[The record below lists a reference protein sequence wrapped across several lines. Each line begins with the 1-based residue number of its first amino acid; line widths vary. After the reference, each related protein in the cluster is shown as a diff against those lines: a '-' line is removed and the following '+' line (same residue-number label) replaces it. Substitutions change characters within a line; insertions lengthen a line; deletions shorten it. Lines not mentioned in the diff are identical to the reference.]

1 MSRLKFWLIP
11 AMLLAGCGGG
21 TPLLT
26 QPQLTPSLL
35 SDEHT
40 AMMSSGLPLSLDGA
54 RPYSAGASL
63 WSGTRNSLLGDRRAM
78 QRGDILTV
86 AISINDRAEFSNTSA
101 QARSSSQEM
110 SVGALLGL
118 PERAAEVLYGGA
130 TLNPGVQTE
139 SSSNFN
145 GNGSVSRNERLT
157 LRVAATVIA
166 TLPNGALE
174 ITGSQEI
181 RVNNEIRELTV
192 TGFVRPADI
201 NRQNEVS
208 YDRIASARISYGGRG
223 PISVAQSPR
232 YGHQIVDRL
241 SPF

>member
-1 MSRLKFWLIP
+1 MLRPSL
-11 AMLLAGCGGG
+11 LLACAMTLSACGGG
-21 TPLLT
+21 TPLVG
-26 QPQLTPSLL
+26 QPQLTPSLM
-35 SDEHT
+35 SDEHL
-40 AMMSSGLPLSLDGA
+40 AMVSSDMPMSLGPINT
-54 RPYSAGASL
+54 GASL

-86 AISINDRAEFSNTSA
+86 VISINDQAEFSN
-101 QARSSSQEM
+101 SSGQSRTASQDM

-118 PERAAEVLYGGA
+118 PERAAEVLHGGA
-130 TLNPGVQTE
+130 TLNPGIQLD

-145 GNGSVSRNERLT
+145 GTGSVSRNERLT
-157 LRVAATVIA
+157 LRVAATVIG

-174 ITGSQEI
+174 IIGSQEI

-192 TGFVRPADI
+192 AGFVRTADI

-232 YGHQIVDRL
+232 YGQQIIDRIA
-241 SPF
+241 PF